1 VARTKE
7 FDPDRVL
14 DDAMSLFWQRGFEA
28 TSMADLVDGLG
39 IARASLYATFGDKH
53 SLYLR
58 ALDRYVERRDPAVVE
73 RLAAP
78 GSPLAAVGKFVADY
92 AAEITAD
99 EQHRGCLVVNA
110 AVERLPGDDDVARRV
125 RSSWQTLEVALTA
138 ALSRARAEGELA
150 KDADPRAL
158 ARFAVVVLQGLR
170 VVGKADPGGPLVRD
184 AVAQLRS
191 ALGVLRAAEDR

>member
-1 VARTKE
+1 MARTKE

-14 DDAMSLFWQRGFEA
+14 DDAMALFWQRGYEA

-53 SLYLR
+53 SLYLK
-58 ALDRYVERRDPAVVE
+58 ALDRYVEWRDPAVVE
-73 RLAAP
+73 RLSAP
-78 GSPLAAVGKFVADY
+78 GSPLAAVGRFFADY

-99 EQHRGCLVVNA
+99 EQRRGCLVVNA
-110 AVERLPGDDDVARRV
+110 AVERLPGDDDAALRV

-138 ALSRARAEGELA
+138 ALSRARAQGELA
-150 KDADPRAL
+150 ADADPRAL

-184 AVAQLRS
+184 AIAQLRS
-191 ALGVLRAAEDR
+191 ALGA